1 MNLELVTF
9 VIGTVILFTTV
20 IECTGDSCNLNWLM
34 PIFVGVIP
42 TIAFT
47 GMYGQALLYYLY
59 VKRLTGAYL
68 IDQNITL
75 NSQQNI

>member
-1 MNLELVTF
+1 
-9 VIGTVILFTTV
+9 
-20 IECTGDSCNLNWLM
+20 M

-47 GMYGQALLYYLY
+47 GMYGQALLYYVY

-75 NSQQNI
+75 NSQQNIWFIIL